1 MGEKADFARFRL
13 ADYGRTPWDRPK
25 QSLSP
30 IVVGTRRNQTGGKA
44 LSGPSR
50 QIWRDAVDRAQKAEM
65 VDDIGQ
71 IFAKSGSVVVA
82 RYAGLTVAQMT
93 DLRQRF
99 GAAGAQFKVI
109 KNRLA
114 KIALDNSGNGAS
126 RDMFVEPT
134 GIAYSDDPVAPAK
147 VAAEFAKTNQKFIII
162 GGFLGKQTLSEN
174 EVKALAV
181 IPSLD
186 ELRAQLCGV
195 LNAPATKLA
204 RTLNAPAVGLAT
216 VLDAFVRKQGEGQEA
231 A

>member
-1 MGEKADFARFRL
+1 
-13 ADYGRTPWDRPK
+13 
-25 QSLSP
+25 
-30 IVVGTRRNQTGGKA
+30 
-44 LSGPSR
+44 
-50 QIWRDAVDRAQKAEM
+50 VDRVQKAEM

-99 GAAGAQFKVI
+99 GAVGAQFKVI

-126 RDMFVEPT
+126 RNMFVEPT

-181 IPSLD
+181 IPSLN
-186 ELRAQLCGV
+186 ELRAQLLGV

-204 RTLNAPAVGLAT
+204 RTLNAPGVGLAT
-216 VLDAFVRKQGEGQEA
+216 VLDAYVRKQGEGQEA